1 MSKTKFI
8 TRTAVILALAIIFQ
22 NLRYFIG
29 AMPYS
34 TYIIGSLV
42 NLSIIVATGAVG
54 LVSGLII
61 SFVTPVVALFQ
72 GHLPHVYLMPV
83 TMLGNAVLATVFYVF
98 KRSRF
103 AEPFNAFLG
112 VAVGA
117 VIKWIVM
124 YWVGIVVVLRMFV
137 PNLPPQKV
145 TIISAAFNIPQII
158 TALIGGVLGIIIIKA
173 LKRKN
178 SVD

>member
-1 MSKTKFI
+1 
-8 TRTAVILALAIIFQ
+8 
-22 NLRYFIG
+22 
-29 AMPYS
+29 
-34 TYIIGSLV
+34 
-42 NLSIIVATGAVG
+42 
-54 LVSGLII
+54 
-61 SFVTPVVALFQ
+61 
-72 GHLPHVYLMPV
+72 
-83 TMLGNAVLATVFYVF
+83 
-98 KRSRF
+98 
-103 AEPFNAFLG
+103 
-112 VAVGA
+112 
-117 VIKWIVM
+117 M